1 MRWLGGITDSVDM
14 GLGRLSSCWW
24 TGRLGV
30 LRFTGSQR
38 VRHDWATELNWTGL
52 CQRHQLFMCWPSN
65 LPSTSII
72 FSHNSSPLSPA
83 LLYSLCLSKGDDF
96 QMYHAVLFTEAI
108 LSLNAAIW
116 YFSCFQSLSIFL
128 FTSSYSTFLLPMLTW
143 LLLKVSEDFLS
154 FKSES
159 WYWSF
164 LVVCISLSFPLFIAS
179 Y

>member
-1 MRWLGGITDSVDM
+1 MDREAWRAAVHGVAKSQT
-14 GLGRLSSCWW
+14 RLS
-24 TGRLGV
+24 
-30 LRFTGSQR
+30 
-38 VRHDWATELNWTGL
+38 DWTELNWTMSEAPIIHVL
-52 CQRHQLFMCWPSN
+52 ALQSALHFYHFLSQFF
-65 LPSTSII
+65 STFSCII
-72 FSHNSSPLSPA
+72 
-83 LLYSLCLSKGDDF
+83 YSLCLSKWDDF
-96 QMYHAVLFTEAI
+96 QMYHAVLFTDAI